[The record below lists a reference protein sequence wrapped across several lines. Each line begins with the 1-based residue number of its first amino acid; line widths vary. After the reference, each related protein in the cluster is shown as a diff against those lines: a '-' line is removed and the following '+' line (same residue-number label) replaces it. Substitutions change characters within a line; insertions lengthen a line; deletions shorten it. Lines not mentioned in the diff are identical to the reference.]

1 LWVFV
6 LLLVL
11 AGVIAFEF
19 APQLL
24 FPFFEL
30 SRPGCTA
37 FSFDVSPL
45 AAGGLPTLELCHVGL
60 NHHICGLI

>member
-1 LWVFV
+1 LVFV
-6 LLLVL
+6 SLLVWDR
-11 AGVIAFEF
+11 VVAFEF

-24 FPFFEL
+24 FPFLEL

-45 AAGGLPTLELCHVGL
+45 AAGGFPALELLCHVGL
-60 NHHICGLI
+60 NRHICGLI